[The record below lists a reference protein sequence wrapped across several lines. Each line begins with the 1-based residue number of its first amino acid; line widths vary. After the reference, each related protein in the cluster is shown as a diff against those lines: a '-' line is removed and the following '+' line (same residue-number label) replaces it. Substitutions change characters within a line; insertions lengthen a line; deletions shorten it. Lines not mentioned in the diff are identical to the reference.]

1 MKNKQI
7 LIKSAKILAFTM
19 LCIVVLS
26 CKKKEVNEDLVIDD
40 NSFQHNYTGSLIV
53 NFTNAMPEFGA
64 VETMDVDIDTLGFVT
79 IEDGTLEYSG
89 ITLVSDDS
97 KLERNGKWNLA
108 PTGHIVV
115 EGGITYVKINAGINI
130 DFDETKVY
138 AKDNYGTWILVS
150 EFAVAGTPNS
160 DLGAFN
166 FNDALNGG
174 TTNGVEDQF
183 GNIEWTLVLSVA
195 N

>member
-53 NFTNAMPEFGA
+53 NFTNTMPEFGA
-64 VETMDVDIDTLGFVT
+64 VESMDVEIDTLGFVT
-79 IEDGTLEYSG
+79 IESGTLEYSG

-166 FNDALNGG
+166 FNDAVNGG

-183 GNIEWTLVLSVA
+183 GNIEWTLILYIA
-195 N
+195 D

>member
-26 CKKKEVNEDLVIDD
+26 CKKKVNEDLVIDD

-53 NFTNAMPEFGA
+53 NFTNAMPEFSA
-64 VETMDVDIDTLGFVT
+64 VESMGVVIDTLGFVT
-79 IEDGTLEYSG
+79 IENCTLEYSG
-89 ITLVSDDS
+89 ITLVSEDS
-97 KLERNGKWNLA
+97 KIERNGKWNIV

-130 DFDETKVY
+130 DFDETMVY

-166 FNDALNGG
+166 FNEAANGG
-174 TTNGVEDQF
+174 TTSGAEDQF
-183 GNIEWTLVLSVA
+183 GNIDWTLRLYVV